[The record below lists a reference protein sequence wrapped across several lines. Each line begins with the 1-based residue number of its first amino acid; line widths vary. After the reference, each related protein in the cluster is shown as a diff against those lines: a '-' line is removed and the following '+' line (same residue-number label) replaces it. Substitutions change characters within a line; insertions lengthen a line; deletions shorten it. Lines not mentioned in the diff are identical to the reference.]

1 MGDITDVKAKL
12 GGTVALEDGGEDTIH
27 DLTDIVA
34 QYDKA
39 SADGMASTTTSDTL
53 IWCNPYEFSLRV
65 VRAII
70 VSGSTLTADDTDY
83 ATITVKTD
91 DGANGTTATAATW
104 TTTTTGTGD
113 WAADT
118 AEVATITAANATL
131 VSGGCL
137 HFNIAK
143 AGSGVVVP
151 ASKVFVVLRK
161 V

>member
-1 MGDITDVKAKL
+1 MGDISDIKAKL
-12 GGTVALEDGGEDTIH
+12 GGTLALEDGGEDTIH
-27 DLTDIVA
+27 DLTDIIA
-34 QYDKA
+34 QYEKA
-39 SADGMASTTTSDTL
+39 SADGMASTTTADTL
-53 IWCNPYEFSLRV
+53 IWCNPYEFSLKV

-70 VSGSTLTADDTDY
+70 VSASTLTASDTNY

-91 DGANGTTATAATW
+91 DGANGTPATAATW
-104 TTTTTGTGD
+104 ETTTTGTGS

-118 AEVATITAANATL
+118 AEAATITAANSTL

-137 HFNIAK
+137 HLNIAK

-151 ASKVFVVLRK
+151 ASRILIVLRK